1 MEYLTLFSFTLV
13 SVLDDHDP
21 CVPGGVH
28 HGNHPALPRHYQ
40 PLHRDSQ
47 DPRESQPEVNNRNYL
62 KPEVNYRNHLKL
74 EIINQII
81 DFFKWVELRQFK
93 INLDFRFLRYY
104 PVLKTPQ
111 CSFV

>member
-62 KPEVNYRNHLKL
+62 KPEVTNRNYLKPEVNYRNYLKL
-74 EIINQII
+74 EINNRII
-81 DFFKWVELRQFK
+81 DF
-93 INLDFRFLRYY
+93 LDG
-104 PVLKTPQ
+104 
-111 CSFV
+111 